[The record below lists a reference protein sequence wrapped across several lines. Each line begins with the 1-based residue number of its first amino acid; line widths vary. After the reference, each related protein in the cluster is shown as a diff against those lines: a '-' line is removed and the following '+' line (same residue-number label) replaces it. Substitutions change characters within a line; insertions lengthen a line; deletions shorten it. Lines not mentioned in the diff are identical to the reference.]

1 LKIARAKKDEIEMM
15 IDARIA
21 QPRDS
26 IVRPSDVNPSI
37 VNISEPICVESQA
50 TNKRS
55 APLITKEIRPKVR
68 M

>member
-1 LKIARAKKDEIEMM
+1 MKIARAKKDEIEMM

-26 IVRPSDVNPSI
+26 IVSPSVVNPSM
-37 VNISEPICVESQA
+37 VNMSAPICVDSHA
-50 TNKRS
+50 TNKSR